1 MGERREQVIRTG
13 KILSSLI
20 GMAVITLMLTG
31 CPKEK
36 APAGSGASATPTSG
50 ATTYQIAVIPKA
62 TSHSFWLTVKAGAE
76 AAGKEEN
83 AEIIWQGPS
92 QETQITEQINIFQN
106 QLNAG
111 VNGIV
116 LAACD
121 AHALIRPVQEAL
133 KRDVPVVTIDSGLAK
148 EEDPSLCYIA
158 TDNVEGGRRAA
169 EALAKAVGEKGSV
182 GMLPYIRGAVS
193 SDEREKGFR
202 EGISKYPH
210 IKLVSVLY
218 TESDPEKAINQTQ
231 NMLTANPGIVG
242 IFAANEPAGVG
253 AASVLKQKGLA
264 GKVKLVAYDASTEE
278 LKALEEGVIQA
289 LIVQDPFQMGYK
301 GVKTVMKAIRKQ
313 PITEKFIDSGVTV
326 VTKENLHTPEVQK
339 LLNPLR

>member
-1 MGERREQVIRTG
+1 MRSAG
-13 KILSSLI
+13 KILWSFLGI
-20 GMAVITLMLTG
+20 AIMASTLAG
-31 CPKEK
+31 CQKEK
-36 APAGSGASATPTSG
+36 APTSSVSSATNADKP
-50 ATTYQIAVIPKA
+50 TTYKIAVIPKA
-62 TSHSFWLTVKAGAE
+62 TAHSFWLTVKAGADS
-76 AAGKEEN
+76 AGREEG

-92 QETQITEQINIFQN
+92 QETQIAEQINIFQN

-121 AHALIRPVQEAL
+121 AHALIRPVKEAL
-133 KRDVPVVTIDSGLAK
+133 ERGVPVVTIDSGLAK

-169 EALAKAVGEKGSV
+169 EALAKAIGGKGTV
-182 GMLPYIRGAVS
+182 GMLPYIKGAVS

-202 EGISKYPH
+202 EGISKYPN
-210 IKLVSVLY
+210 IQLVSVLY

-231 NMLTANPGIVG
+231 NMLTAHPDIAG

-264 GKVKLVAYDASTEE
+264 GKVKLVAYDASAEE
-278 LKALEEGVIQA
+278 RKALEEGVIQA

-301 GVKTVMKAIRKQ
+301 GVKTVLKAIRKE

-326 VTKENLHTPEVQK
+326 VTKENLHTPAVQK
-339 LLNPLR
+339 LLNPLP